1 MRSRLILPRPESI
14 PYVRQ
19 QSSSRKRV
27 GLSTAIINHSNSP
40 RPGDRQSP
48 PRPMTMLQHGNSDPF
63 SASSV
68 QITPFNNY
76 LINSWQNIFVQTV
89 YPSEVLSKVSLAS

>member
-1 MRSRLILPRPESI
+1 
-14 PYVRQ
+14 
-19 QSSSRKRV
+19 
-27 GLSTAIINHSNSP
+27 
-40 RPGDRQSP
+40 
-48 PRPMTMLQHGNSDPF
+48 MTMLQHGNSDPF

>member
-1 MRSRLILPRPESI
+1 
-14 PYVRQ
+14 
-19 QSSSRKRV
+19 
-27 GLSTAIINHSNSP
+27 
-40 RPGDRQSP
+40 
-48 PRPMTMLQHGNSDPF
+48 MTMLQHGNSDPF

-89 YPSEVLSKVSLAS
+89 YPSEVLGKVSLAS